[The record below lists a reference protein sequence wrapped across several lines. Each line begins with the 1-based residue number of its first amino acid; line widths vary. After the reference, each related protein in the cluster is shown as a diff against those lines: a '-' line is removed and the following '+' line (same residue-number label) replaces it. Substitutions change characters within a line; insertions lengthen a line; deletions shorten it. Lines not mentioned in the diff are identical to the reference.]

1 MPAVYPCTF
10 EQASPKPLEEI
21 LHHLPEGCL
30 RKVRTLS
37 EAIHGKV
44 TLVESCL
51 GNQPKSFVVKQ
62 IPRAKMKSASG
73 IECPRNEIFASLA
86 ISKGLRVPCVAK
98 TFFAAQDRKNFY
110 LASEYCSNG
119 ELLSAVTQ
127 AGRLQGDAILR
138 EVLTQILTCVQG
150 LHEAG
155 VAHRDLSLENI
166 LIASDGN
173 LRLIDF
179 AQAIMVHSRG
189 DPQGEVHVSLEN
201 GLPGKPRYR
210 GPELATGAPYL
221 ATKVDSFA
229 IGVML
234 YALVAGTYPFMPNA
248 ATSEIAGLV
257 DLFPVDQASH
267 HRCIRLRLQL
277 QKAGKYI
284 LEEVSP
290 GCLDM
295 MEQLLAPNPNLRLS
309 VKQALAHPWLTGSA
323 PGLWPASHDEDND
336 EEVSTSCSC
345 DFDSTTDCS
354 ELNGFFFDEHAD

>member
-1 MPAVYPCTF
+1 
-10 EQASPKPLEEI
+10 
-21 LHHLPEGCL
+21 L
-30 RKVRTLS
+30 RKVKTLS

-62 IPRAKMKSASG
+62 IPRTTMKSAKG

-86 ISKGLRVPCVAK
+86 ISKGLRVQGIAK
-98 TFFAAQDRKNFY
+98 TLFAAQDQKNFY

-138 EVLTQILTCVQG
+138 EVLSQILICVLG

-155 VAHRDLSLENI
+155 VAHRDLSLENV
-166 LIASDGN
+166 LIGSDGD

-179 AQAIMVHSRG
+179 AQAVMVHPRG
-189 DPQGEVHVSLEN
+189 DPQGEVHVSAED

-210 GPELATGAPYL
+210 GPELTTGAPYL

-234 YALVAGTYPFMPNA
+234 YALVAGTYPFTPND
-248 ATSEIAGLV
+248 ATSECAGLEK
-257 DLFPVDQASH
+257 LFPAEEAAQR
-267 HRCIRLRLQL
+267 RCSRVRLQL
-277 QKAGKYI
+277 EKAGKHI

-295 MEQLLAPNPNLRLS
+295 MEQLLAPNPDLRLS
-309 VKQALAHPWLTGSA
+309 VKQALAHPWLTGAA
-323 PGLWPASHDEDND
+323 PGLWPTSYDEDNV

-345 DFDSTTDCS
+345 DFDSMTDCS
-354 ELNGFFFDEHAD
+354 EINSFFLDEHAD